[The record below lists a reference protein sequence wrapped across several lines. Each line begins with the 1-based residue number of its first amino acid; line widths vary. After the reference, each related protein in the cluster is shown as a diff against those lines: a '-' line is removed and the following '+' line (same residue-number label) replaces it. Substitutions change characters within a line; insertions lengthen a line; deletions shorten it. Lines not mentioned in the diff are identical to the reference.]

1 MTFTVQWPNGCRQQ
15 CYSPSLVVRD
25 HLKVGERY
33 EIPEF
38 VLRTRLALTEASD
51 RVQAK
56 YGFAC
61 TSAAATLREIETT
74 AAAFDHGTVHVLDL
88 GLGASGAVR

>member
-25 HLKVGERY
+25 HLTVGTRY
-33 EIPEF
+33 EIADF
-38 VLRTRLALTEASD
+38 VQRSRLALTEASD
-51 RVQAK
+51 RVRAK

-74 AAAFDHGTVHVLDL
+74 AAAFDRGTVHVLDL
-88 GLGASGAVR
+88 GGAR

>member
-25 HLKVGERY
+25 HLAVGAKY
-33 EIPEF
+33 EIDDF
-38 VLRTRLALTEASD
+38 VTRSRTALTEASD
-51 RVQAK
+51 RVMAK

-61 TSAAATLREIETT
+61 SSAAATLREIELT
-74 AAAFDHGTVHVLDL
+74 AAAFDTGTVRVLDL
-88 GLGASGAVR
+88 GQGVPR

>member
-1 MTFTVQWPNGCRQQ
+1 MPEMTFTVQWPNGCRQQ

-25 HLKVGERY
+25 HLTVGMRY
-33 EIPEF
+33 EIADF
-38 VLRTRLALTEASD
+38 VQRSRLALTEASD
-51 RVQAK
+51 RVRAK

-88 GLGASGAVR
+88 GGAR